1 MYAALKPHKQLRFQ
15 PLTDCLKRQV
25 KLLGANFNHE
35 KNRPAFSSRNISLGK
50 TLNHPKEKGCSRK
63 LATDCFARVLLCTKK
78 PAIKPASR
86 LPLRKNKAL
95 AAGAGV
101 AASFLVKRDHLFGHQ
116 CVRSALALCIVEVKA
131 LTVACM
137 QPQAFAAQS
146 AAAVVPVDIPLP
158 AFQPLERCVQGLA
171 HGTRGAVGAQTGPP
185 GALE

>member
-15 PLTDCLKRQV
+15 PLTDCLKQQV

-78 PAIKPASR
+78 PAIKPASH

-95 AAGAGV
+95 AAGGGV
-101 AASFLVKRDHLFGHQ
+101 ATSFLVKRDHLFGHGLRA
-116 CVRSALALCIVEVKA
+116 VTACIY
-131 LTVACM
+131 LTM
-137 QPQAFAAQS
+137 RH
-146 AAAVVPVDIPLP
+146 L
-158 AFQPLERCVQGLA
+158 LVQGMAL
-171 HGTRGAVGAQTGPP
+171 GIQTMQFFMHIGV
-185 GALE
+185 LQ